1 MFNFKVLNPNYK
13 NMKQIYLL
21 FIFTAF
27 ISYQMNA
34 QEPCPDG
41 GTTSLGGTQI
51 IFSYAPATSFCVN
64 RPATIVVNTTSTY
77 TLDLG
82 SCSETVSVY
91 NLTNGPAIEG
101 QDFTVT
107 DGFDSICVYS
117 SGTLPVDE
125 YTFLNE
131 NVKFYPNPL
140 TSDQTIKLSFGLP
153 IKGNVSIFSITGK
166 QVFHDVVNNEN
177 KKEINVANLTN
188 GIYMLKVSTESAST
202 TRKVVIM
209 K

>member
-1 MFNFKVLNPNYK
+1 
-13 NMKQIYLL
+13 MKQIYLL

-27 ISYQMNA
+27 ISYQINA
-34 QEPCPDG
+34 QTEACPDG
-41 GTTSLGGTQI
+41 ASTISGDQI
-51 IFSYAPATSFCVN
+51 VFTYLPRTSFCDD
-64 RPATIVVNTTSTY
+64 RPRTIEVNTLSTY
-77 TLDLG
+77 TLDVG
-82 SCSETVSVY
+82 SCSEIVSLY
-91 NLTNGPAIEG
+91 NLTSGPAITG

-107 DGFDSICVYS
+107 DGFASDCVYS
-117 SGTLPVDE
+117 SGTLPVDD

>member
-1 MFNFKVLNPNYK
+1 
-13 NMKQIYLL
+13 MKQIYLL

-64 RPATIVVNTTSTY
+64 RPATIEVNTTT
-77 TLDLG
+77 TFTRTD
-82 SCSETVSVY
+82 CSETVSVY
-91 NLTNGPAIEG
+91 NKTSGPAIVG

-107 DGFDSICVYS
+107 DGFASNCVYS

-125 YTFLNE
+125 YTFLHE

-188 GIYMLKVSTESAST
+188 GIYMLKVSTQSAST

>member
-1 MFNFKVLNPNYK
+1 
-13 NMKQIYLL
+13 MKQIYFL
-21 FIFTAF
+21 FILTAF

-34 QEPCPDG
+34 QEPCPEG

-64 RPATIVVNTTSTY
+64 RPLTITVEASTFS
-77 TLDLG
+77 LDLG
-82 SCSETVSVY
+82 SCSETISVY
-91 NLTNGPAIEG
+91 NISSGPAIVG

-107 DGFDSICVYS
+107 SGFDSNCVYS

-125 YTFLNE
+125 YTFLNQ
-131 NVKFYPNPL
+131 NVKFYPNPV
-140 TSDQTIKLSFGLP
+140 TSNRIIKLSFGLP
-153 IKGNVSIFSITGK
+153 IKGNVGIYDITGK
-166 QVFHDVVNNEN
+166 QVFQDVFNNEN
-177 KKEINVANLTN
+177 KKEINVENLTN
-188 GIYMLKVSTESAST
+188 GIYMLKVSTENASI

>member
-1 MFNFKVLNPNYK
+1 
-13 NMKQIYLL
+13 
-21 FIFTAF
+21 
-27 ISYQMNA
+27 MNA

-64 RPATIVVNTTSTY
+64 RPATIVVNTTTTF
-77 TLDLG
+77 TLAD
-82 SCSETVSVY
+82 CSETVSVY
-91 NLTNGPAIEG
+91 NLTSGPAIAG

-107 DGFDSICVYS
+107 DGFASDCVYS

-188 GIYMLKVSTESAST
+188 GIYMLSIQAGTEVHT
-202 TRKVVIM
+202 IKIV
-209 K
+209 KH

>member
-1 MFNFKVLNPNYK
+1 M
-13 NMKQIYLL
+13 
-21 FIFTAF
+21 
-27 ISYQMNA
+27 
-34 QEPCPDG
+34 
-41 GTTSLGGTQI
+41 
-51 IFSYAPATSFCVN
+51 
-64 RPATIVVNTTSTY
+64 
-77 TLDLG
+77 
-82 SCSETVSVY
+82 
-91 NLTNGPAIEG
+91 
-101 QDFTVT
+101 
-107 DGFDSICVYS
+107 
-117 SGTLPVDE
+117 
-125 YTFLNE
+125 NE

-188 GIYMLKVSTESAST
+188 GIYMLKVSTQSAST

>member
-1 MFNFKVLNPNYK
+1 
-13 NMKQIYLL
+13 MKQIYLL

-64 RPATIVVNTTSTY
+64 RPTTIEVGTSTFS
-77 TLDLG
+77 LDLG
-82 SCSETVSVY
+82 SCSETISVY
-91 NLTNGPAIEG
+91 NKTSGPAIVG

-107 DGFDSICVYS
+107 SGFDSNCVYS

>member
-1 MFNFKVLNPNYK
+1 
-13 NMKQIYLL
+13 MKQIYLL

-34 QEPCPDG
+34 QEACPDG
-41 GTTSLGGTQI
+41 GSTISGGAQVVFT
-51 IFSYAPATSFCVN
+51 YAPATSFCFN
-64 RPATIVVNTTSTY
+64 RPATIVVNTTTTF
-77 TLDLG
+77 TLAD
-82 SCSETVSVY
+82 CSETVSVY
-91 NLTNGPAIEG
+91 NLASGPKIKG

-107 DGFDSICVYS
+107 TGFASDCVYS

-125 YTFLNE
+125 YTLLNE